1 MDPDAAL
8 ARLRELL
15 DPAKVDAVLN
25 DINTQDGHAE
35 HLLNEACDV
44 FSGLDDWISKGG
56 ALPKAWER

>member
-35 HLLNEACDV
+35 HLLSEACDV
-44 FSGLDDWISKGG
+44 FAGLDQWISKGG
-56 ALPKAWER
+56 ALPKEWTR